1 MIDIPTEHTSLT
13 HVPTIIETSIKIS
26 DETDELK
33 MNESLLEL
41 DEIIEI
47 NTTQTIDSLI
57 KYLFWNVHDFI
68 LYFFLNSDNNAL
80 IQEQKEISKEILE
93 LKFNLSSRDQLVFFY
108 KQYQY

>member
-33 MNESLLEL
+33 IEL

-108 KQYQY
+108 KIAKRK